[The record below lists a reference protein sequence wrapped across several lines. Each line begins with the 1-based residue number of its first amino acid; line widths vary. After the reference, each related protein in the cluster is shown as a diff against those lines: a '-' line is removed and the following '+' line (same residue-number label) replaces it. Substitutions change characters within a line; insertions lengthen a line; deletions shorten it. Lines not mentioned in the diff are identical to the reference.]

1 MSNNMRIY
9 DALKKTD
16 KEAQKQI
23 TGGRLNGFTDI
34 NPMFRIKKLTEQFGP
49 CGEGWYFDVTRIE
62 FVDGGTLTNDKGTF
76 IEKKA
81 FVDIL
86 LYYKKDNGEWS
97 KGLFGTGGASFVAN
111 EKGGQYTNDECFKMA
126 LTDAIGG
133 ACKLLGM
140 SADIY
145 YSQDTSKYPTQEIE
159 EDAFSKRVTRE
170 ESKLIVAK
178 SKEKWGA
185 QAPEKCHEIL
195 LKYGANDTLSL
206 LQIYLDN
213 VLKEIEAAV

>member
-1 MSNNMRIY
+1 MDKMKVYNK
-9 DALKKTD
+9 LKHTD
-16 KEAQKQI
+16 KNAQKKI

-34 NPMFRIKKLTEQFGP
+34 NPMFRIKKLTEVFGMY
-49 CGEGWYFDVTRIE
+49 GEGWYFEILNKQIVN
-62 FVDGGTLTNDKGTF
+62 GGAIANDNGIFT
-76 IEKKA
+76 EQKA

-86 LYYKKDNGEWS
+86 LFVKLENGEWS
-97 KGLFGTGGASFVAN
+97 KGAFGTGGASFVSN
-111 EKGGQYTNDECFKMA
+111 EKSGQYTNDECFKMA

-133 ACKLLGM
+133 ACKLFGM